1 MTPTTSVPS
10 RQSNPQWVLLE
21 NASIRYTSTGDRGRP
36 LLLLH
41 EMGGSLESWDAV
53 LERMPADRRIIR
65 CDVRGSG
72 GSEKIRE
79 QVSLEQLADDI
90 VCLLNHISV
99 IDAVDVA
106 GVAIG
111 GCLGL
116 TLAAR
121 HPHRVHRLAAIN
133 PPTDATGRSGE
144 VLRERAML
152 ADAHGMRGVVESALG
167 RSYPDFLRTDKRAY
181 EAYVARFLCND
192 PTSYAHIL
200 RALTNVN
207 FEGVLETIACPTIFI
222 SGRHDL
228 VRRSEDIEAI
238 AKRVNRAQFLE
249 IEGGHIPSVQA
260 PESLANALKTFFD

>member
-21 NASIRYTSTGDRGRP
+21 NASIRYTSTGNRGRP

-41 EMGGSLESWDAV
+41 EMGGSLESWDPV
-53 LERMPADRRIIR
+53 LEQIPTDRRIIR
-65 CDVRGSG
+65 CDVRGPG
-72 GSEKIRE
+72 GPEKIRGRSTLE
-79 QVSLEQLADDI
+79 RPADDTVSLLDHLALTDPG
-90 VCLLNHISV
+90 NG
-99 IDAVDVA
+99 A
-106 GVAIG
+106 GVALG

-116 TLAAR
+116 MLAAR
-121 HPHRVHRLAAIN
+121 CPQRVHRLAAIN

-144 VLRERAML
+144 VLRERAAL

-167 RSYPDFLRTDKRAY
+167 RSYPDFLRTDKQAY

-228 VRRSEDIEAI
+228 VRRSADIEVV
-238 AKRVNRAQFLE
+238 AKRVNGAQFLE
-249 IEGGHIPSVQA
+249 IDGGHIPSVQA
-260 PESLANALKTFFD
+260 PESLANALTTFFD

>member
-1 MTPTTSVPS
+1 MTLITSVSS
-10 RQSNPQWVLLE
+10 RQSNPRWALLK
-21 NASIRYTSTGDRGRP
+21 NASLRYTFAGNQGRP

-41 EMGGSLESWDAV
+41 EMGGSLESWDPV
-53 LERMPADRRIIR
+53 LELMAADRRIIR

-72 GSEKIRE
+72 GSEKIRAP
-79 QVSLEQLADDI
+79 VSLAQLADDI
-90 VCLLNHISV
+90 VSLLDHISV
-99 IDAVDVA
+99 TDAVDVA

-116 TLAAR
+116 TLAAQYPKR
-121 HPHRVHRLAAIN
+121 IHRLAAIN

-144 VLRERAML
+144 VLRERATL

-167 RSYPDFLRTDKRAY
+167 RSYPDFLRTDEQAY
-181 EAYVARFLCND
+181 QAYVARFLCND

-200 RALTNVN
+200 RALTNVD
-207 FEGVLETIACPTIFI
+207 FEGVLETITCPTTFI

-228 VRRSEDIEAI
+228 VRRSEDIEEI
-238 AKRVNRAQFLE
+238 AKRVKGASFLQ

-260 PESLANALKTFFD
+260 PDSLATALEAFFD

>member
-1 MTPTTSVPS
+1 MTLHTSVPS
-10 RQSNPQWVLLE
+10 RHSNPRWALLK
-21 NASIRYTSTGDRGRP
+21 NASIRYTFAGNEGRP

-41 EMGGSLESWDAV
+41 EMGGSLESWDPV
-53 LERMPADRRIIR
+53 LELMAADRRIIR

-72 GSEKIRE
+72 GSEKIRAP
-79 QVSLEQLADDI
+79 VSLAQLADDI
-90 VCLLNHISV
+90 VSLLDHISV
-99 IDAVDVA
+99 TDAVDVA

-121 HPHRVHRLAAIN
+121 YPKRIHRLAAIN

-144 VLRERAML
+144 VLRERAAL

-167 RSYPDFLRTDKRAY
+167 RSYPDFLRTDEHAY
-181 EAYVARFLCND
+181 QAYVARFLCND

-200 RALTNVN
+200 RALTNVD
-207 FEGVLETIACPTIFI
+207 FEGVLETITCPTTFI

-228 VRRSEDIEAI
+228 VRRSEDIEEI
-238 AKRVNRAQFLE
+238 AKRVKGASFLQ

-260 PESLANALKTFFD
+260 PESLANALEAFFD